1 MNEIKDKLISYF
13 EQQDNKN
20 LIMLILSVLIAMGI
34 AIYYLNDYFSQ
45 QNSLLE
51 NKKIKIYKKIKEIRN
66 LNSSLGA
73 LKHKNRILKTK
84 FKNLSSDWK
93 FLLSEIETSD
103 FLIVD
108 NEKFLKILHNYIK
121 MGTKVNAS
129 FEIENNNKKLN
140 RYNMSIKGDFKP
152 NEFFNFTDFIKTIQS
167 PKAIISINSLNV
179 KKDSDI
185 IDYDMNVSIWSF
197 K

>member
-51 NKKIKIYKKIKEIRN
+51 NKKIKIYKKIKKIRN